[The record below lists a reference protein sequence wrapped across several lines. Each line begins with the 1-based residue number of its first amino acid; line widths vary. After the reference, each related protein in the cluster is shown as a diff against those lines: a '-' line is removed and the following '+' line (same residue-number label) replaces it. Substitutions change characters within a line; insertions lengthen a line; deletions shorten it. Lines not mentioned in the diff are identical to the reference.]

1 MTGRS
6 SMHSFRV
13 LVVLVVAAVVM
24 AGCRVYHSS
33 TRRPAA
39 ELETPEAFTDLPV
52 QAYLANGEIVRFEDG
67 ARRVGDRIEGSG
79 TRFTVG
85 LETVGPVASLALDSV
100 VGIEVLQR
108 GSENVGL
115 TVLASL
121 AGAAVTVAAAS
132 ALAVAIFGS
141 CPTVYVPTPAPADE
155 PPVAEL
161 FSYSVAP
168 LLEAR
173 DVDVYPG
180 SPEGGR
186 LRLDLRNEALE
197 THFINHLELL
207 EVRHGVNE
215 TVVPT
220 GEDQPLALSGWV
232 EGLRLTDRA
241 GRDHSAALARG
252 GGGTY
257 RTPEAFVTGATQDSL
272 EDWIEVALPSRP
284 SADSVA
290 LVLRLRNSLLNS
302 VFLYDFMLSGDDLR
316 GIEWLGRTL
325 QQVGSAAAFGGWYQ
339 RRMGLHV
346 DVWTE
351 GRWVEVDRLP
361 DTGPI
366 AWKDAVAVVPV
377 PDGPDPVRYRLRF
390 LADQWRIDRIR
401 LAAAVRRPEVVAHPV
416 AAVEDADG
424 RPQGEAVRALKD
436 PDEDYLETR
445 PGTALWIDFE
455 VAETEPETDRA
466 FLIAAQGYYTEW
478 IRPDWIRP
486 GSGPPDDFVPSDE
499 GLLLV
504 LQRWHEVRPWFEARF
519 HESRL
524 STARGVEP

>member
-1 MTGRS
+1 MP
-6 SMHSFRV
+6 SFRV
-13 LVVLVVAAVVM
+13 LLVLVFAALLM
-24 AGCRVYHSS
+24 ASCRVYQSNV
-33 TRRPAA
+33 RRPAA
-39 ELETPEAFTDLPV
+39 ELETSGDSTDLPL
-52 QAYLANGEIVRFEDG
+52 QAYLANGEIIRFADG
-67 ARRVGDRIEGSG
+67 ARRIGDRIEGEG
-79 TRFTVG
+79 TRFTLG
-85 LETVGPVASLALDSV
+85 LEASGPVTALPLDSV
-100 VGIEVLQR
+100 VGIEVLQT
-108 GSENVGL
+108 GQVDVGL
-115 TVLASL
+115 SFLATV
-121 AGAAVTVAAAS
+121 GGTAVTLAAAS

-141 CPTVYVPTPAPADE
+141 CPTVYLPTPVPADE

-173 DVDVYPG
+173 DVDLYPG
-180 SPEGGR
+180 RAEGGR

-207 EVRHGVNE
+207 EVAHRADEVI
-215 TVVPT
+215 VPT

-232 EGLRLTDRA
+232 EGVRLTDRA
-241 GRDHSAALARG
+241 GRDQGAPLARAG
-252 GGGTY
+252 GATY
-257 RTPEAFVTGATQDSL
+257 RTPEAFVTGATQESL
-272 EDWIEVALPSRP
+272 EDWIEVALPERP
-284 SADSVA
+284 STDSVA

-366 AWKDAVAVVPV
+366 AWKDAVAVLPV
-377 PDGPDPVRYRLRF
+377 PEGAGPLRYRLRF
-390 LADQWRIDRIR
+390 LADQWRIDQIR
-401 LAAAVRRPEVVAHPV
+401 LAEGIRRPEVVAHPV
-416 AAVEDADG
+416 AAVEDAEG
-424 RPQGEAVRALKD
+424 RSYGEAVRVLGE
-436 PDEDYLETR
+436 PDEAYLETR
-445 PGTALWIDFE
+445 PGTALWIDFD
-455 VAETEPETDRA
+455 VADRPAEMERA
-466 FLIAAQGYYTEW
+466 FLVAAQGYYTEW

-486 GSGPPDDFVPSDE
+486 GSGPPEDFVPSDE
-499 GLLLV
+499 GLLMV
-504 LQRWHEVRPWFEARF
+504 LERWHQVRPWFEAQF

-524 STARGVEP
+524 STDRGVEP